1 MANTIKEVLALTK
14 DKLEQATVDAKA
26 QIEKKIDEFKALLDS
41 RTSDPDHFITLTE
54 IEKEWAA
61 LKSITNKTYS
71 DMVSAYLSGLDE
83 RSIIKSKKENTQE
96 RG

>member
-1 MANTIKEVLALTK
+1 MTK
-14 DKLEQATVDAKA
+14 KKLEQVTEDAKA

-41 RTSDPDHFITLTE
+41 GTSDPDHFITLAE

-61 LKSITNKTYS
+61 LKTVTNKTYS

-83 RSIIKSKKENTQE
+83 RSIIKSKKENTPE